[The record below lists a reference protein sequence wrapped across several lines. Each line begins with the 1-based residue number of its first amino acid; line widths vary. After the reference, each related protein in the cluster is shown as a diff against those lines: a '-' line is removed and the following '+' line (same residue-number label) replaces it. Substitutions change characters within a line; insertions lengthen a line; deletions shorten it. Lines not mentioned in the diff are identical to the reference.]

1 MTTFVYD
8 HEQAKAAIHD
18 VLYDIVPNGVENLSE
33 LLTKFDPE
41 EDIIGDLQDTEPGA
55 FQVYENI
62 GGLIMDRLEECDI
75 IPSTRGEDNFCEKY
89 PTESDLF
96 FDELDEQIEN
106 FVYGYR
112 EEILAS

>member
-8 HEQAKAAIHD
+8 HEQAKSAIHD

-41 EDIIGDLQDTEPGA
+41 EDIIGDLQDTEPEA

-96 FDELDEQIEN
+96 FDELDEQIECM
-106 FVYGYR
+106 VVDYR
-112 EEILAS
+112 STL